1 MANILEKSKKTF
13 VKVYHKPSI
22 KSSRIKTIS
31 FYGRDS
37 IRGAADSEYLLAE
50 IPT

>member
-13 VKVYHKPSI
+13 VKVYDKPSI
-22 KSSRIKTIS
+22 KSSKIKTIS

-37 IRGAADSEYLLAE
+37 IRGASDSEMLLAVE
-50 IPT
+50 VT